1 MAKAGPENGEL
12 DATRVREHYRRLAAS
27 YERKA
32 NVACLDACLELA
44 RNHLGSCRRLL
55 EVGAGSAT
63 LVAQLDAPLRSACDL
78 SLPMLRSGRRADG
91 VAPVLGD
98 TEQLPYSDA
107 SFDGVLSV
115 NLLEHVPHPAR
126 MLGELQRVLEPGG
139 RALLVTPNG
148 DLEPLLDL
156 LERIRLKL
164 PEGPHRFLGVREAR
178 ALAEAHFAVLEH
190 RPFLVFPAGPRWLVK
205 GLDRLA
211 RAERGRGLF
220 QYLLLRKAR

>member
-1 MAKAGPENGEL
+1 MAEAGRESGVL
-12 DATRVREHYRRLAAS
+12 DATRVREHYRRLSTS

-32 NVACLDACLELA
+32 NVACRTACMELA
-44 RNHLGSCRRLL
+44 RSNLRNCRRLL
-55 EVGAGSAT
+55 DVGAGAAT
-63 LVAQLDAPLRSACDL
+63 LVAQLDAALRIVCDL
-78 SLPMLRSGRRADG
+78 SLPMLRSGRRTEG

-98 TEQLPYSDA
+98 AEQLPYADA
-107 SFDGVLSV
+107 SFDGALSV
-115 NLLEHVPHPAR
+115 NLLEHVPNPAR

-156 LERIRLKL
+156 LERMRLKL

-190 RPFLVFPAGPRWLVK
+190 RPFLVFPAGPRWLVN

-211 RAERGRGLF
+211 CAERGSGLF
-220 QYLLLRKAR
+220 QYLLLRKPG